1 MTIPEDPHISSQAEQ
16 LSPADVVLSAR
27 MADLQKSLN
36 DLTPEVT
43 KLQTDQ
49 RSTWA
54 WLKGGAGFIAFD
66 IVVTILGI
74 ILGVN
79 VYNVSHDNDALISQL
94 QEQQVR
100 LNNSIHET
108 CNLYGT
114 FLNFYSDA
122 AKVRFAGGPA
132 QYDQLYTVLQTSSD
146 RLNCGTKH
154 VVPGT

>member
-1 MTIPEDPHISSQAEQ
+1 MTDPLRNPTAPAEQ
-16 LSPADVVLSAR
+16 LRMADEAITAR

-49 RSTWA
+49 KTTWT
-54 WLKGGAGFIAFD
+54 WLKSGAGFIAFD
-66 IVVTILGI
+66 IIVTVLGI

-94 QEQQVR
+94 QEQQVK

-114 FLNFYSDA
+114 FISFYSDA
-122 AKVRFAGGPA
+122 AKSRFAGGPA